1 MASQSLISAVNSY
14 DKYIEQHGIDE
25 QVIDA
30 YIQALSVAFRSEN
43 DVKYG
48 LQQSAKTKSL
58 IAKYV
63 KEKTGGR
70 VADLEVY
77 AGDNDTS
84 YKILDQFYNVLMYE
98 SAYLVDSFFYYIE
111 VDEKDPWRRFYFPR
125 RNVLKPV
132 VGAYQEI
139 YDGKLDF
146 LSVSQPKRTG
156 KTTGG
161 LRLAQMMGGR
171 DPDGSIFGVGKGEGL
186 VKRFYGGLLLLAGSL
201 HGVLSGR

>member
-1 MASQSLISAVNSY
+1 LASQSLISAVNSY
-14 DKYIEQHGIDE
+14 DNYIQRKGIDE

-84 YKILDQFYNVLMYE
+84 YKILDQFYNLLIAITTPLITGSTFCNTGINNWPRTIPASFTLFVNWRIMLLGELIVLAK
-98 SAYLVDSFFYYIE
+98 SPHDT
-111 VDEKDPWRRFYFPR
+111 
-125 RNVLKPV
+125 
-132 VGAYQEI
+132 
-139 YDGKLDF
+139 LD
-146 LSVSQPKRTG
+146 
-156 KTTGG
+156 
-161 LRLAQMMGGR
+161 
-171 DPDGSIFGVGKGEGL
+171 
-186 VKRFYGGLLLLAGSL
+186 
-201 HGVLSGR
+201 

>member
-14 DKYIEQHGIDE
+14 DNYIQRKGIDE

-48 LQQSAKTKSL
+48 LQQSTKTKSL

-186 VKRFYGGLLLLAGSL
+186 VKSER
-201 HGVLSGR
+201 R

>member
-14 DKYIEQHGIDE
+14 DNYIKRKGIDE

-63 KEKTGGR
+63 REKTGGR

-111 VDEKDPWRRFYFPR
+111 IDEKDPWKRFYFPR
-125 RNVLKPV
+125 RKVLQPV

-161 LRLAQMMGGR
+161 LKLAQMMVV
-171 DPDGSIFGVGKGEGL
+171 S
-186 VKRFYGGLLLLAGSL
+186 
-201 HGVLSGR
+201 

>member
-14 DKYIEQHGIDE
+14 DNYIQRKGIDE

-125 RNVLKPV
+125 RNVLKPFPGTKKYLV
-132 VGAYQEI
+132 DSHICLQAEMVIFSICCPPDILSFY
-139 YDGKLDF
+139 LF
-146 LSVSQPKRTG
+146 LLFS
-156 KTTGG
+156 
-161 LRLAQMMGGR
+161 LFLL
-171 DPDGSIFGVGKGEGL
+171 IF
-186 VKRFYGGLLLLAGSL
+186 
-201 HGVLSGR
+201 